1 MEEPEDS
8 RFKNDNNKACFN
20 KENILQYLI
29 NIFDFRF
36 LSLFKIEKSESD
48 REEGIIQYI

>member
-1 MEEPEDS
+1 MEEPEDGG
-8 RFKNDNNKACFN
+8 FKNDNNKAYFN

-48 REEGIIQYI
+48 KEEGIIQYI